1 MRIDMQPPLTN
12 VIPKDITFDFSKPL
26 DNWYDIGYNLGM
38 NKTLTYS
45 IGNEKLLA
53 MAKSLG
59 LKANQV
65 TSFDLPAG
73 HTCPAA
79 DICQSFSNRD
89 TGKITDGKNCQFR
102 CYASSMEARY
112 TATRK
117 AHWRNF
123 DALKNLSSEK
133 MVELILATLPKETKI
148 VRIHASGDFFSK
160 RYFQAWVKVAE
171 IRTDIQF
178 FGYTKILPYVNSPK
192 PDNFRLIYSF
202 GGKMDSKV
210 TCEPIAYVVKNIAEA
225 IERGLHPACI
235 DNPADDFQMIMNGR
249 TFALC
254 LHGTQPKRT

>member
-1 MRIDMQPPLTN
+1 
-12 VIPKDITFDFSKPL
+12 
-26 DNWYDIGYNLGM
+26 M
-38 NKTLTYS
+38 NNTLTYS
-45 IGNEKLLA
+45 IGNEKLLV

-59 LKANQV
+59 LKSNQV

-79 DICQSFSNRD
+79 DMCKSFANRE
-89 TGKITDGKNCQFR
+89 TGKITDGDNCKFR

-117 AHWRNF
+117 AHWRNY
-123 DALKNLSSEK
+123 DALRKLSLEK
-133 MVELILATLPKETKI
+133 MVELILSSIPRTVKI

-171 IRTDIQF
+171 LCPDVTF
-178 FGYTKILPYVNSPK
+178 FGYTKILPYVNADK

-210 TCEPIAYVVKNIAEA
+210 TCEPVAYVVKNVAEA

-235 DNPADDFQMIMNGR
+235 DNPADDFEMIMQGR

-254 LHGTQPKRT
+254 LHGTQPAKR